1 MGRRVEPDV
10 PLEVITVPSLRELR
24 RRLPRLLIGI
34 VLLGVGIAM
43 MVQARLGLSP
53 YDVLHQGLAKRT
65 GLSLGVVVVLL
76 GVVILVLWIPLRQ
89 RPGIGTV
96 INTLTVGWVIDVALE
111 VLPEPDMFA
120 ARTAML
126 LAGIVI
132 TALGMGLYI
141 GAGLG
146 PGPRDGLMT
155 GIAAKGYP
163 LWAVRTVLE
172 LTALVAGWALG
183 GNVGPGTILF
193 AFSIGP
199 LGHFFLARLRLGLP
213 GSPSQAPAPAAPVGK
228 AAVAAGST
236 DEDMGPGTACE

>member
-1 MGRRVEPDV
+1 MGRHVESDV

-24 RRLPRLLIGI
+24 RRLPRLLLGI
-34 VLLGVGIAM
+34 VLLGVGVAM

-65 GLSLGVVVVLL
+65 GLSLGAVVVLL
-76 GVVILVLWIPLRQ
+76 GIVILVLWIPLRQ

-96 INTLTVGWVIDVALE
+96 INTLTVGWVIDFALQ
-111 VLPEPDMFA
+111 VVPEPDLAFA
-120 ARTAML
+120 RIAML
-126 LAGIVI
+126 LGGIVI
-132 TALGMGLYI
+132 TALGIGLYI

-183 GNVGPGTILF
+183 GSVGVGTILF

-199 LGHFFLARLRLGLP
+199 LGHLFLARLNL
-213 GSPSQAPAPAAPVGK
+213 
-228 AAVAAGST
+228 GST
-236 DEDMGPGTACE
+236 EQDLGPGTAGE

>member
-10 PLEVITVPSLRELR
+10 PLEVITVPSMRELR
-24 RRLPRLLIGI
+24 RRLPRLLVGI
-34 VLLGVGIAM
+34 VLLGVGVAM
-43 MVQARLGLSP
+43 MVEARLGLSP

-65 GLSLGVVVVLL
+65 GLSLGAIVVLL
-76 GVVILVLWIPLRQ
+76 GLVILVLWIPLRQ

-96 INTLTVGWVIDVALE
+96 INTLTVGWVIDVALQ
-111 VLPEPDMFA
+111 VLPEPDPFA
-120 ARTAML
+120 ARSAML
-126 LAGIVI
+126 LGGIVI

-172 LTALVAGWALG
+172 LAALVAGWALG
-183 GNVGPGTILF
+183 GNVGVGTVLF

-199 LGHFFLARLRLGLP
+199 LGHFFLARLHLG
-213 GSPSQAPAPAAPVGK
+213 A
-228 AAVAAGST
+228 T
-236 DEDMGPGTACE
+236 DQDLGPGTAGE